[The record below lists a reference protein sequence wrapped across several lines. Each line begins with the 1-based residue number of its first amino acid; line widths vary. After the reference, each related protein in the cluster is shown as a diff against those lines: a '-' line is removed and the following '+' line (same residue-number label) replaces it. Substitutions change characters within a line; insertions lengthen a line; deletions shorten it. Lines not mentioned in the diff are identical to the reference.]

1 MILFNKSCKKILL
14 LSLIVLTL
22 NVMAQEAEERAIKG
36 TIDTLFIALQQGDSS
51 LAKTCFDSTAR
62 LQTALINPLT
72 GNTKLETESL
82 HEFLQQIAR
91 IQKGGKKLEERII
104 SYDIK
109 IDLPLASVWATYE
122 FYINDKLSHKGVDA
136 FQLFKTNNG
145 WKIIQI
151 CDTRKK

>member
-1 MILFNKSCKKILL
+1 MLTFKKSIQKITFLCFILFAANAI
-14 LSLIVLTL
+14 
-22 NVMAQEAEERAIKG
+22 AQKTEERVIEE
-36 TIDTLFIALQQGDSS
+36 TIDTLFIALQEGDSS
-51 LAKTCFDSTAR
+51 LAASCFDSTAR
-62 LQTALINPLT
+62 LQTASINPIT
-72 GNTKLETESL
+72 GNTKLQNESIQ
-82 HEFLQQIAR
+82 EFLIQIAAIKKR
-91 IQKGGKKLEERII
+91 GQKLEERIT

-122 FYINDKLSHKGVDA
+122 FYINDHLSHKGVDA